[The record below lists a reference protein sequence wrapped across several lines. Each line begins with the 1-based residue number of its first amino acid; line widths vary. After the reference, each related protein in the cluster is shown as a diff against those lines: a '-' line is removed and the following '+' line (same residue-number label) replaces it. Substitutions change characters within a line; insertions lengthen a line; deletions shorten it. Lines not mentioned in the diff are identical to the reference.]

1 MPAFSS
7 SPSVPLHEPHISG
20 ANARTRR
27 KRRELCTI
35 GHVAEVAT
43 KTDPTALGWAI
54 ADPITQ
60 LRIFGTSRTFRL
72 ENGTSWIIG
81 AAPESSIQLDDPSGR
96 LSRRHAT
103 LNRDG
108 SELIIS
114 DLGSTNGVKIDGEP
128 RKTSVLAPGLE
139 IEVGGMTLVAESDEL
154 CRFRNLL
161 CRFLGWDASRA
172 GDVDR
177 AMRIAR
183 ETANLRAALIVR
195 GEGAQ
200 SGFARKLHRMTL
212 GADRPLVVHADDEK
226 GMAALMRAIDGSLF
240 VDAERL
246 PRDIRNVVVS
256 LRMADKRVR
265 LIVGANSTE
274 GASEV
279 AALIPVVATIWVPS
293 LRDRA
298 DEMDRILEEY
308 ARDAVDALGAAAP
321 ALREHDLKW
330 IAASGIDTHEDAE
343 IVMLRVV
350 AIRNW
355 GVTGGAERL
364 GITHGALSRWARRR
378 KIPS

>member
-1 MPAFSS
+1 MR
-7 SPSVPLHEPHISG
+7 SVTWAAYIGAECTEYVLSG
-20 ANARTRR
+20 HRDR
-27 KRRELCTI
+27 KLCTI
-35 GHVAEVAT
+35 RHVADVAT
-43 KTDPTALGWAI
+43 KADPTALGWAI
-54 ADPITQ
+54 TDPITH
-60 LRIFGTSRTFRL
+60 LRIFGTKRTFRL
-72 ENGTSWIIG
+72 DSETSWMIG
-81 AAPESSIQLDDPSGR
+81 SAPECSIQIDDTSGR

-103 LNRDG
+103 LNREG
-108 SELIIS
+108 SDWIIS

-128 RKTSVLAPGLE
+128 RRISTLAPGLE
-139 IEVGGMTLVAESDEL
+139 IDVGAVTLIAESDGL
-154 CRFRNLL
+154 VRLRSLL
-161 CRFLGWDASRA
+161 GRFLGWEASRA
-172 GDVDR
+172 VEVDR

-195 GEGAQ
+195 GEGVL
-200 SGFARKLHRMTL
+200 SGFARRLHRMTL
-212 GADRPLVVHADDEK
+212 GAERPLAVHAEHEK
-226 GMAALMRAIDGSLF
+226 GMAALMRAVDGSLF

-279 AALIPVVATIWVPS
+279 AALIPVVATIWVPP
-293 LRDRA
+293 LRERA
-298 DEMDRILEEY
+298 DEMDRVLEGY
-308 ARDAVDALGAAAP
+308 ARDAAEVLGATAP
-321 ALREHDLKW
+321 ALREHDPRW
-330 IAASGIDTHEDAE
+330 IAASGIATHEDAE
-343 IVMLRVV
+343 TVMLRVV